1 MGIAAGCGRA
11 SQFRGGV
18 EVGIGERADL
28 RRSTGWRHRGQ
39 GRGVPGHGEV
49 VKGRGAI
56 AGQAAVA
63 ARDGSGGMVVV
74 YTINLIDSVY
84 IYIGWGYLK
93 PWASNSDWKPSCPSI
108 GSHIPSL
115 PPAHDLF

>member
-18 EVGIGERADL
+18 EVGIGGRADL
-28 RRSTGWRHRGQ
+28 RQSTGWRHRGQ
-39 GRGVPGHGEV
+39 WRGVPGLGEV
-49 VKGRGAI
+49 VTGRGAI

-63 ARDGSGGMVVV
+63 ARASASRGQRVSEGGVEGGGGREEDGSEGMVVV

-84 IYIGWGYLK
+84 IYWLGIFEALGFK
-93 PWASNSDWKPSCPSI
+93 
-108 GSHIPSL
+108 
-115 PPAHDLF
+115 